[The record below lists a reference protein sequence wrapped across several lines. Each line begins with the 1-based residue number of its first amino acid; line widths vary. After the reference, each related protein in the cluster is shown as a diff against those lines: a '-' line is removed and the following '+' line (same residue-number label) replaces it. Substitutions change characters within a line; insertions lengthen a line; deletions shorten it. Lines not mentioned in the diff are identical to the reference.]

1 MGSLFDGILGSVIS
15 SGANITATEMT
26 NKANRELAEY
36 QYEQERQMVA
46 EQNAYNSPTQQ
57 MARYAEA
64 GLNPNLI
71 YGNGVSSAG
80 NQSTIAKYQAPRMVS
95 PDIGNLAANAMNLVI
110 AGLTAQKIKEDVK
123 NRQEDNISKTIRNT
137 YEKAI
142 MQSKINQMLIKDKVF
157 QQQLDNLILKNAM
170 VGFDRVHQQEMY
182 NEKLSA
188 LQNRNLIYG
197 NQIELFPIRKSML
210 KTQSGMLDKS
220 AKWQD
225 ANLGVS
231 FANDLIRALGG
242 IVGMTKPFYIN
253 H

>member
-1 MGSLFDGILGSVIS
+1 MGSLFDGILGSAIS
-15 SGANITATEMT
+15 SAANITATEMT

-36 QYEQERQMVA
+36 QYEQEKQMVA
-46 EQNAYNSPTQQ
+46 EQNSYNSPTQQ
-57 MARYAEA
+57 MARYSEA

-80 NQSTIAKYQAPRMVS
+80 NQSTIAKYQAPRMVA
-95 PDIGNLAANAMNLVI
+95 PDIGNLAANAMNLVL
-110 AGLTAQKIKEDVK
+110 AGLTAKKINEDVI
-123 NRQEDNISKTIRNT
+123 NRQEDNVTKRLHNT
-137 YEKAI
+137 YEQAI
-142 MQSKINQMLIKDKVF
+142 MQSKINQMLTKDKVL
-157 QQQLDNLILKNAM
+157 QQQLDNLVLRNAM
-170 VGFDRVHQQEMY
+170 LGFERAHQQELY

-188 LQNRNLIYG
+188 LQNKNLISG
-197 NQIELFPIRKSML
+197 NQIELFPIRKSMM
-210 KTQSGMLDKS
+210 KTQSGMLEKS
-220 AKWQD
+220 SKWQD